1 MSDTT
6 EEQQQTI
13 APRLPTNGGYRPG
26 AGRPPKPKGEP
37 NAVRPLALRPI
48 SEQLMPILNAQFI
61 DMSMIDIMMW
71 AARVEAANGNW
82 RSAAQMAAL
91 VAPYL
96 HPRLS
101 QTESTT
107 TIKTDSTTLST
118 EELNSMVANWTEV
131 RVQNQQKVIDNDP
144 TIAIPSKPMVK
155 MKPRKVKPSTTP
167 AKGKKP

>member
-1 MSDTT
+1 MSETT
-6 EEQQQTI
+6 EKPPVSTERQ
-13 APRLPTNGGYRPG
+13 PEKPYYPTNGGYRPG
-26 AGRPPKPKGEP
+26 AGRPSKPKGAE

-107 TIKTDSTTLST
+107 TIKTDSTAMST
-118 EELNSMVANWTEV
+118 EDLNAMVANWTET
-131 RVQNQQKVIDNDP
+131 RVQNQQKVMDGDP
-144 TIAIPSKPMVK
+144 NLTLPSKPMVK
-155 MKPRKVKPSTTP
+155 KKPIKVKKPS
-167 AKGKKP
+167 K